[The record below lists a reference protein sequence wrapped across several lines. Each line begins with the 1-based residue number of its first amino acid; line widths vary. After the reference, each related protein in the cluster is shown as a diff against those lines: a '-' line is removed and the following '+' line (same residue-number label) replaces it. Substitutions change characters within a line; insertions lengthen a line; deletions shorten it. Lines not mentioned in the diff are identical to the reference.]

1 MLDTGDDENISL
13 TSDIVVDNNLV
24 IKPEL
29 GECHIPLLKIGTAK
43 IKDILGFYENY
54 QLQYRVLNIPIY
66 KQENIFIGL
75 KFIRSFSYVR
85 FDNVEQK
92 AVFSEEEVF
101 KPEISESWMSF
112 PFEIKPD
119 EYKNDRIMVQMPIN
133 GQVYEV
139 FFDSCGVKPG
149 LSLNKHDWQAIEPGL
164 IVKEI
169 HKSHY
174 FNYQSGRLPCQIA
187 AISEFSI
194 GEKKLKNTK
203 IIIKENPNELSML
216 SLGYFQDTSVVLDFV
231 NNLLWIKKQNKRIH
245 E

>member
-1 MLDTGDDENISL
+1 MSIYIHKAHNVSILIYH
-13 TSDIVVDNNLV
+13 IVC
-24 IKPEL
+24 P
-29 GECHIPLLKIGTAK
+29 AK
-43 IKDILGFYENY
+43 
-54 QLQYRVLNIPIY
+54 YR
-66 KQENIFIGL
+66 
-75 KFIRSFSYVR
+75 
-85 FDNVEQK
+85 K

-174 FNYQSGRLPCQIA
+174 FNYQRGRLPCQIA
-187 AISEFSI
+187 I
-194 GEKKLKNTK
+194 
-203 IIIKENPNELSML
+203 
-216 SLGYFQDTSVVLDFV
+216 
-231 NNLLWIKKQNKRIH
+231 
-245 E
+245 